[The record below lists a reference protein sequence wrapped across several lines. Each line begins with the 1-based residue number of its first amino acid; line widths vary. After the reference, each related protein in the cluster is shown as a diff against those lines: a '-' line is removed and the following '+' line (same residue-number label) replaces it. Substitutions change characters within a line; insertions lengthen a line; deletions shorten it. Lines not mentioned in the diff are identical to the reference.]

1 MMRELEIE
9 RQFDIKIEKMSPNKG
24 IYELDTNVGKRC
36 LKKVGV
42 GVLKIYFIYGAKE
55 YLVSKGFH
63 RIDRNYLN
71 TAGEPFAIVNEDI
84 YTLSR
89 WIEGREADFQNDD
102 DILMASKA
110 LANFNIA
117 SRGYE
122 PPENSTVKTDIGKW
136 PSIMEKR
143 IQSFEKNLTMSKK
156 KKKKLP
162 EFDEIYLLN
171 KNFYKDLAIKALDI
185 LNTSAYKALC
195 DEELEVKGLCHH
207 DFTYHNII
215 ISPDNEV
222 NIVDFDY
229 CKREIRVFDL
239 ATFITK
245 VLKRRNWD
253 INICKNI
260 IDGYNSVSPLRPE
273 EYKVLYAF
281 LMFPQRFWRIC
292 NRFYYNE
299 TNWVNSTFI
308 NKINNI
314 INEKELYCKFLEEFR
329 EFYGI

>member
-24 IYELDTNVGKRC
+24 IYELDTNMGKRC

-42 GVLKIYFIYGAKE
+42 GVLKLYFIYGAKE
-55 YLVSKGFH
+55 YLIENGFE

-71 TAGEPFAIVNEDI
+71 NSGEPFALVNEDI
-84 YTLSR
+84 YTLSK
-89 WIEGREADFQNDD
+89 WIEGREADFKNDD
-102 DILMASKA
+102 DIQMASRA
-110 LANFNIA
+110 LATFHIA

-122 PPENSTVKTDIGKW
+122 PPENSTVKTNIGKW

-143 IQSFEKNLTMSKK
+143 IKSLDKNLSISKK
-156 KKKKLP
+156 RKKKLP
-162 EFDEIYLLN
+162 EFDNIYV
-171 KNFYKDLAIKALDI
+171 KSKDFYKELGKKALDV
-185 LNTSAYKALC
+185 LNGSKYIDLC
-195 DEELEVKGLCHH
+195 VEEMETKGLCHH

-215 ISPDNEV
+215 ISPKNEV

-229 CKREIRVFDL
+229 CKREIRVVDL

-245 VLKRRNWD
+245 VLKRRDWD
-253 INICKNI
+253 IEICKKI
-260 IDGYNSVSPLRPE
+260 INEYNLISPLKE
-273 EYKVLYAF
+273 GEYKVLYAF

-299 TNWVNSTFI
+299 TNWVNTTFI

-314 INEKELYCKFLEEFR
+314 IDERERYCKFLDDFKETYE
-329 EFYGI
+329 I